1 MRTSLVLLA
10 VAAGVC
16 DGFSVLPSVPALRS
30 SGAAS
35 VSSLQMQKG
44 SGGGFGKKV
53 APQKKT
59 SAIAKDRKPA
69 ADRYDKI
76 AASGAPEFNV
86 FFRAVGAGDE
96 DGMMR
101 GGWYPVGLVT
111 APSSMLV
118 NKAIFTNED
127 ALLQGAWN
135 VHSVQIKRQFTTAEG
150 KKPNNWKDM
159 KNCDLEYGFQMKD
172 FPDEEVT
179 LAEVPREPSAIEEG
193 LGGLMNKFQ
202 NAINWVPEDKDK

>member
-1 MRTSLVLLA
+1 MMRSSLVLLA
-10 VAAGVC
+10 LAAGAC
-16 DGFSVLPSVPALRS
+16 NGFSVLPSAPGLRS
-30 SGAAS
+30 SRVSS

-44 SGGGFGKKV
+44 GGGFGKKA
-53 APQKKT
+53 APGRKM
-59 SAIAKDRKPA
+59 SEIAKDRKPA

-86 FFRAVGAGDE
+86 FFRAKGAGDE

-118 NKAIFTNED
+118 NKAIYTNED

-135 VHSVQIKRQFTTAEG
+135 VHSVQIKRQFTTTEG
-150 KKPNNWKDM
+150 GKLNNWKDM

-179 LAEVPREPSAIEEG
+179 LAEVPREPSALEQG
-193 LGGLMNKFQ
+193 FGGFMNKIQ
-202 NAINWVPEDKDK
+202 NAVNWVPEDK